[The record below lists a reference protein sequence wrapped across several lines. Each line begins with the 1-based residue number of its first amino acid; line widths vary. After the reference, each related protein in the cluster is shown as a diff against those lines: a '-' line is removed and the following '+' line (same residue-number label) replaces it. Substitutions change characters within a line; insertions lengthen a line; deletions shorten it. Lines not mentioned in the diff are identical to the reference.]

1 MKRILLIGLAVLAA
15 ASCKKVTTEERV
27 VAVAEY
33 FNQQEESYTS
43 QVAGYEGDKRLDY
56 LTLVL
61 NKDLKTED
69 LWTLDSESGSS
80 LLAVF
85 EGRDKDTTKKA
96 TAISMIAAP
105 LDDPTAC
112 GVVLDVLKAFKK
124 LRIAHK
130 SEIRALF
137 YDAQPDSL
145 GHPEGLALLG
155 QDILDAD
162 ELISFTIALSSRDSL
177 PAGTFAIDDQRSFRE
192 KVIEILPPYFTPLG
206 TYTFVEGTFPNP
218 DWPNRMGVYRYHV
231 DKDRLP
237 QDEAAVTVLTML
249 LN

>member
-1 MKRILLIGLAVLAA
+1 MKRVLLIGMVVLAA
-15 ASCKKVTTEERV
+15 ASCKKVTPEERV
-27 VAVAEY
+27 VAVADY
-33 FNQQEESYTS
+33 FNQQEEESYTGK
-43 QVAGYEGDKRLDY
+43 VAGFEGDKRIDY

-61 NKDLKTED
+61 SKDLKTED
-69 LWTLDSESGSS
+69 IWTLDSESGTS
-80 LLAVF
+80 LMAVF
-85 EGRDKDTTKKA
+85 EGRDKEAQDKPV
-96 TAISMIAAP
+96 ISMIAAP
-105 LDDPTAC
+105 VDDPTAC

-137 YDAQPDSL
+137 YEAQPDSL
-145 GHPEGLALLG
+145 GHPAGLALLG

-177 PAGTFAIDDQRSFRE
+177 PSGTFAIDDQRSFRQ
-192 KVIEILPPYFTPLG
+192 KVIEIIPPYFTPLG
-206 TYTFVEGTFPNP
+206 TYQFVEGTFPNP

-237 QDEAAVTVLTML
+237 QDAAAVTVLTML